1 MFFRRR
7 GAAAE
12 DMSGLQKSSLEH
24 ADARKAEAAD
34 KAHKA
39 EEDAAAESARQ
50 AKQKG
55 GGEDAVLD
63 AMVEAEEEFNARH
76 SSAGQVLTS
85 DA

>member
-1 MFFRRR
+1 MLPWSFCRRYLR
-7 GAAAE
+7 VA
-12 DMSGLQKSSLEH
+12 KPSSVD
-24 ADARKAEAAD
+24 ADARRAEATQEAD
-34 KAHKA
+34 TI

-63 AMVEAEEEFNARH
+63 AMVEAEEAFNARH